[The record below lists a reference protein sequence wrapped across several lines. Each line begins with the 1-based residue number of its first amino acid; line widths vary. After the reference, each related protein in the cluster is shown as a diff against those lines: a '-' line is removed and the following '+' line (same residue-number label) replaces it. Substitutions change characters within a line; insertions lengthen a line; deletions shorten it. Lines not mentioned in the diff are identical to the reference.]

1 MSRKFNIILGY
12 HCSSRQQRINRSQAI
27 CPRERPNVRG
37 VREKRRGIL
46 ILRRGYAARKW
57 ITTAVEKT
65 FKVNIVKI
73 HFLPAIRF
81 YSFPLVPTVS
91 FSTTSFPSVARF
103 CFFCS
108 RSRLCTL
115 EYNNPGMGVPV
126 FASIR

>member
-1 MSRKFNIILGY
+1 MR
-12 HCSSRQQRINRSQAI
+12 AI
-27 CPRERPNVRG
+27 CLREHLNIRG
-37 VREKRRGIL
+37 VREEQRGIL
-46 ILRRGYAARKW
+46 VLRRGFAARKW

-81 YSFPLVPTVS
+81 YSFPFVPAVS
-91 FSTTSFPSVARF
+91 FTTSFFSVVRF

-108 RSRLCTL
+108 CSRLCTL

-126 FASIR
+126 FASIREVQSGGWDSRAKRQIQVLAYIV